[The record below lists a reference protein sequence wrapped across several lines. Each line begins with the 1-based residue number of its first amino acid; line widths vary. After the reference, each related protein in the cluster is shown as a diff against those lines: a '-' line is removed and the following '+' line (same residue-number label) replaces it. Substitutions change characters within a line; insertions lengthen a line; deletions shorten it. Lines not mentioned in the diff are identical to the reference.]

1 MRAEGHHAI
10 VHTAAAS
17 ALGQMLVKYC
27 ASEGVPL
34 VNIVRKDEQV
44 SLLKSLGAEHVV
56 NSSADT
62 FRSFT
67 TYYLPLTTY
76 YLLTYYLLRYSQ
88 ERPLLAYYLEYY
100 LLLTTDLLSTIPSGA
115 TFTTYYSLLLTT

>member
-44 SLLKSLGAEHVV
+44 SLLKSLGAEYVV

-67 TYYLPLTTY
+67 TYYLLTYLLTTYLLTTYYVLTY
-76 YLLTYYLLRYSQ
+76 YLLTYYLL
-88 ERPLLAYYLEYY
+88 PTYY
-100 LLLTTDLLSTIPSGA
+100 LL
-115 TFTTYYSLLLTT
+115 TTYLLPTYYLLTTFSST